1 MNEVS
6 RMKRVVI
13 CCLLAAAAPAMF
25 AAQMP
30 KYGVT
35 VTADKNVDFA
45 TFKTYSWT
53 QGQPSAVKAINAQI
67 VAAVDR
73 ELGALGMSK
82 STSGPGDVMVAYYS
96 LTRTDV
102 NVDAKADAQGKR
114 PEYSVGTLVVAL
126 LDPATRHRMLR
137 LRNDKPIE
145 TESGKLEAAIDS
157 AVSELFAKYP
167 TRQKK

>member
-1 MNEVS
+1 
-6 RMKRVVI
+6 MKRLILV
-13 CCLLAAAAPAMF
+13 CLLGAASTAIP

-35 VTADKNVDFA
+35 VNADKNVDFSK
-45 TFKTYSWT
+45 FKTYTWT
-53 QGQPSAVKAINAQI
+53 KGQPSAVKAIDAQI

-73 ELGALGMSK
+73 ELGGLGMTK

-102 NVDAKADAQGKR
+102 NVHADADAEGKR

-145 TESGKLEAAIDS
+145 TDPPKLQAAIDS

>member
-1 MNEVS
+1 M
-6 RMKRVVI
+6 MKRLVLAG
-13 CCLLAAAAPAMF
+13 LLGAAVTAST

-45 TFKTYSWT
+45 KVRTYTWT

-73 ELGALGMSK
+73 ELGALGMTK
-82 STSGPGDVMVAYYS
+82 SASGTGDVMVAYYS

-102 NVDAKADAQGKR
+102 DVNAKADAEGKL
-114 PEYSVGTLVVAL
+114 PQYSVGTLVVAFL
-126 LDPATRHRMLR
+126 EPGSRRRVLR
-137 LRNDKPIE
+137 LRTDKPIE
-145 TESGKLEAAIDS
+145 TAPGKLEPAIDE
-157 AVSELFAKYP
+157 AVTELFAKYP
-167 TRQKK
+167 TRSKK